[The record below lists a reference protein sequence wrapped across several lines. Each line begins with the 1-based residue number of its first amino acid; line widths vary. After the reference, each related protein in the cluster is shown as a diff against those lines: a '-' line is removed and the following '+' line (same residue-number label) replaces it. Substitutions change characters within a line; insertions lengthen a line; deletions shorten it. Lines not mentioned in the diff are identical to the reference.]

1 MVDITC
7 ASTKRKMVIYMN
19 EVKSRIEALRAEMK
33 KRNISIYIVPTADFH
48 ESEYV
53 DDYFKARKYITG
65 FTGSAGVAVVTSDRA
80 GLWTDGR
87 YFIQAE
93 MQLEGSGIELFKSG
107 MEGVP
112 TVREFVKEHLVSGT
126 ALGFDGRVMNAA
138 AGAAYEEIC
147 REKDAKL
154 LCTEDLVDIIWKNR
168 PSFPVNPAFILDEQY
183 AGESATDK
191 LARVR
196 EKMTEAKARWH
207 ILSSLC
213 DIAWLLN
220 IRGGDITNVPVT
232 MSFVLMNDTDCYWYV
247 KSEIFHEI
255 TEDAKPITKRMA
267 ALLPDTCRNWA
278 GYLKKHNITVRE
290 YDTIYDDLA
299 NLPEDQGILLE
310 SGKINMKMKL
320 SLPANMQVID
330 QSNPEELMRAIKN
343 PVELENIR
351 QAHIKDGVA
360 CTKFAYWL
368 KNSVGKM
375 EITEVSAAEYLQQL
389 RTMQP
394 GYVDDSFATIS
405 AYGANA
411 AMMHYSPS
419 KEKEVALN
427 PAKMLLVDS
436 GGHYLE
442 GSTDITRNI
451 VLGEVSQEEKQMYTA
466 VVRGNMALSNARFL
480 YGCCGQNLD
489 ILARGPLWDMGVDY
503 RCGTGHGNGYL
514 LNVHEGPNGF
524 RWKIVPE
531 RRDSGVLEEGMVTTN
546 EPGVYVEG
554 EYGIRIENE
563 LICKKSVKN
572 EYGQFMEFE
581 TITYAPID
589 LDAVLPEEM
598 TTRERNML
606 NAYHKK
612 VYDVISP
619 YLDEEER
626 QWLKHETRDI

>member
-1 MVDITC
+1 MSEIK
-7 ASTKRKMVIYMN
+7 KRIA
-19 EVKSRIEALRAEMK
+19 ALREEMK
-33 KRNISIYIVPTADFH
+33 KRNISVYIVPTADFH

-53 DDYFKARKYITG
+53 NDYFKARKYLTG
-65 FTGSAGVAVVTSDRA
+65 FTGSAGVAVFTPDQV

-93 MQLEGSGIELFKSG
+93 RQLLDSGITLYKSG

-112 TVREFVKEHLVSGT
+112 TVREFVGNVLLPGT
-126 ALGFDGRVMNAA
+126 ALGFDGRVINAQ
-138 AGAAYEEIC
+138 AGAAYQEIC
-147 REKDAKL
+147 EKKDATL
-154 LCTEDLVDIIWKNR
+154 LCDEDLVDIIWNDR
-168 PSFPVNPAFILDEQY
+168 PAFPANPVFILDEKY
-183 AGESATDK
+183 AGESATSKID
-191 LARVR
+191 RVR
-196 EKMTEAKARWH
+196 EKMAELDTKWH
-207 ILSSLC
+207 VLSSLC

-220 IRGGDITNVPVT
+220 IRGGDINNVPVT

-247 KSEIFHEI
+247 KSEVFDEI
-255 TEDAKPITKRMA
+255 KPDAKLITKRFW
-267 ALLPDTCRNWA
+267 ALLSKDARDWDA
-278 GYLKKHNITVRE
+278 YLKKHNITIRD
-290 YDTIYDDLA
+290 YDTIYEDLA
-299 NLPEDQGILLE
+299 KLPQKDAILLE
-310 SGKINMKMKL
+310 EAKINTKMKL
-320 SLPANMQVID
+320 SLPVGMKIVD
-330 QSNPEELMRAIKN
+330 EVNPEEMMRAIKN

-351 QAHIKDGVA
+351 NAHIKDGIA

-368 KNSVGKM
+368 KSHVGKM
-375 EITEVSAAEYLQQL
+375 HITEWSAAEYLQQL
-389 RTMQP
+389 RKEQP
-394 GYVDDSFATIS
+394 GYVDDSFCTIS

-419 KEKEVALN
+419 KESEIALN

-442 GSTDITRNI
+442 GSTDITRTI
-451 VLGEVSQEEKQMYTA
+451 VLGDVSMEEKKMYTA
-466 VVRGNMALSNARFL
+466 VVRGNLALSNARFL

-563 LICKKSVKN
+563 LICKKGEKN

-581 TITYAPID
+581 TITFAPID
-589 LDAVLPEEM
+589 LDALLPDEM
-598 TTRERNML
+598 TAREKAML
-606 NAYHKK
+606 NAYHSK
-612 VYDVISP
+612 VYQVISP
-619 YLDEEER
+619 YLSEEER
-626 QWLKHETRDI
+626 QWLAHETRRI

>member
-1 MVDITC
+1 M
-7 ASTKRKMVIYMN
+7 S
-19 EVKSRIEALRAEMK
+19 EVKERISALRAEMK
-33 KRNISIYIVPTADFH
+33 KRNISVYIVPTADFH

-53 DDYFKARKYITG
+53 NDYFKARRYLTG
-65 FTGSAGVAVVTSDRA
+65 FTGSAGVAVVTPDEA

-93 MQLEGSGIELFKSG
+93 RQLMGSGIELFKSG

-112 TVREFVKEHLVSGT
+112 TVREYVKEKLEPGT
-126 ALGFDGRVMNAA
+126 ALGFDGRVMNAQ
-138 AGAAYEEIC
+138 AGAEYESIC
-147 REKDAKL
+147 EEKGAT
-154 LCTEDLVDIIWKNR
+154 LCCIEDLVDIIWKDR
-168 PSFPVNPAFILDEQY
+168 PEFPANPAFILDERY
-183 AGESATDK
+183 AGESASEK
-191 LARVR
+191 LKRVR
-196 EKMTEAKARWH
+196 EKMQEAGADWH
-207 ILSSLC
+207 VLSSLC

-220 IRGGDITNVPVT
+220 VRGADITSVPVV
-232 MSFVLMNDTDCYWYV
+232 MSFLLMNEKECYWYV
-247 KSEIFHEI
+247 KSQIFDEV
-255 TEDAKPITKRMA
+255 TEDDRPIAKRFQ
-267 ALLPDTCRNWA
+267 ALLPDNSRDWDA
-278 GYLKKHNITVRE
+278 YLREHKITIRD
-290 YDTIYDDLA
+290 YDAIYEDLA
-299 NLPEDQGILLE
+299 NLPTEQSVLLE
-310 SGKINMKMKL
+310 RGKINTKMMLSIPENMK
-320 SLPANMQVID
+320 VID

-343 PVELENIR
+343 PVELKNIR
-351 QAHIKDGVA
+351 QAHIKDGIS

-368 KNSVGKM
+368 KNNVGKM
-375 EITEVSAAEYLQQL
+375 KITEWSAAEKLQQF
-389 RTMQP
+389 RAEQP
-394 GYVDDSFATIS
+394 GYVDDSFGAIS
-405 AYGANA
+405 AYGPNG

-419 KEKEVALN
+419 PEKEVELF

-466 VVRGNMALSNARFL
+466 VVRGNLNLANARFL

-489 ILARGPLWDMGVDY
+489 ILARGPVWDLHVDY

-531 RRDSGVLEEGMVTTN
+531 RRDSGILEEGMVTTD

-554 EYGIRIENE
+554 AYGIRIENE
-563 LICKKSVKN
+563 LICKKGVKN

-581 TITYAPID
+581 NITYAPID

-598 TTRERNML
+598 TVTERKRL
-606 NAYHKK
+606 NEYHKK

-619 YLDEEER
+619 YLNEEER
-626 QWLKHETRDI
+626 QWLKKETREI